1 MNLNLKTKKQN
12 EWFQPNQ
19 QLATENLVYIGCLQ
33 NMDNNATTYVI
44 SKFETF
50 VTALFC

>member
-1 MNLNLKTKKQN
+1 MNDSNPKTD
-12 EWFQPNQ
+12 Q
-19 QLATENLVYIGCLQ
+19 QLAAKNLAYIGCPW
-33 NMDNNATTYVI
+33 NVDNNATTYMI